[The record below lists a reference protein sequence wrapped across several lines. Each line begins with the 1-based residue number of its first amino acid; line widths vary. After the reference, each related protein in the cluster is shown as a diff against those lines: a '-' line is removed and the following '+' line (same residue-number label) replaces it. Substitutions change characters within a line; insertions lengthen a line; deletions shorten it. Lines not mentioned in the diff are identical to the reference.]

1 MWPGFQK
8 LIPYLRLCMVQEG
21 GQDIV
26 EYALVISLIGVA
38 ATASSQAMAI
48 VLTTALSNVAAR
60 FASVY

>member
-8 LIPYLRLCMVQEG
+8 LITCLRCWLAQEG

-26 EYALVISLIGVA
+26 EYALVITLLGVA

-48 VLTTALSNVAAR
+48 VITTGLTNLTAR